1 MRRRDTFFFRFH
13 SSSIDA
19 FVLSPPMTSTYHEDT
34 YVHFPSIRRQTRPY
48 GSLLFFS
55 SSSSNYHHL
64 SFSFSIYIDSQL
76 FLFALFSR
84 FFFFFSF
91 SLCLSLS
98 LARAFVRYYLLGS
111 VGLTTKNQPS
121 RALDDKQVKERT
133 SSVRHI
139 ISIHHPLEVSSVFV
153 SLSLSR
159 VLDQLQSNIPTELE
173 FNSLPSFD
181 ICTVFLFHPH
191 HGRKEIELCCCRHEK
206 I

>member
-153 SLSLSR
+153 SLSLFLASSISCNR
-159 VLDQLQSNIPTELE
+159 TFQLNW
-173 FNSLPSFD
+173 NSIAYLLLTSALYFSF
-181 ICTVFLFHPH
+181 ILIM
-191 HGRKEIELCCCRHEK
+191 EEK
-206 I
+206 K